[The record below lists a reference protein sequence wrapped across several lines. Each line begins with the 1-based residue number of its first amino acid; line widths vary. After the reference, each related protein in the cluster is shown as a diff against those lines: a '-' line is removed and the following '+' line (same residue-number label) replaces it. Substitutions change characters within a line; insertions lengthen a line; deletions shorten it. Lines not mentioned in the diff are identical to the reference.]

1 MVLMLFVMEASA
13 TLILAVDGLL
23 PSLPGRWLMSVT
35 HNLSP
40 LCGVKPS

>member
-1 MVLMLFVMEASA
+1 MLFVTDESA

-23 PSLPGRWLMSVT
+23 PSLPGQWLMSKI

-40 LCGVKPS
+40 LYEVKLS